1 MNDHYLIHRNADL
14 QFFDWLANLNPS
26 RSGEIASLDK
36 RLFCTYVAYDALC
49 TWMDDRVYQLPLN
62 FPQVEELVYFGT
74 SRGQRIFCA
83 ALYAQRQKALLFEV
97 FPLQLMMLPFGVCN
111 EGGLEYQPDLSLA
124 LHLPDDKRP
133 VSNIF
138 TLKNDGCGLMLS
150 EEALPEPLPPLDRP
164 QVAPRQPQTRLRI
177 DACLPDLV
185 SVQFNQSPVL
195 DSLLQGV

>member
-1 MNDHYLIHRNADL
+1 MNDYYLIHRHPDL
-14 QFFDWLANLNPS
+14 KFFDWLANLNPS
-26 RSGEIASLDK
+26 RSGEIASLNK
-36 RLFCTYVAYDALC
+36 QLFCTYVAYDALS
-49 TWMDDRVYQLPLN
+49 TWMVDRVYRLPAN
-62 FPQVEELVYFGT
+62 FPQVENITYF
-74 SRGQRIFCA
+74 SDKKRIFCA
-83 ALYAQRQKALLFEV
+83 ALYAKSQKALLFEV

-111 EGGLEYQPDLSLA
+111 EGGQEYQPALSFA

-150 EEALPEPLPPLDRP
+150 EEALPEPLRP
-164 QVAPRQPQTRLRI
+164 HDHLQETPRQPQTRLRI

-195 DSLLQGV
+195 DSILQGV

>member
-1 MNDHYLIHRNADL
+1 MNDYLIHRHTDL
-14 QFFDWLANLNPS
+14 KFFDWLANLSPS
-26 RSGEIASLDK
+26 RSGEIASLNK
-36 RLFCTYVAYDALC
+36 QLFCTYVAHDALS
-49 TWMDDRVYQLPLN
+49 TWIDDRVYQLPLN
-62 FPQVEELVYFGT
+62 FPAVEELAYFGT
-74 SRGQRIFCA
+74 SRGQRLFCA

-111 EGGLEYQPDLSLA
+111 EGGQEYQPALSFA

-150 EEALPEPLPPLDRP
+150 EETVPQPLRPHDQSHVTPL
-164 QVAPRQPQTRLRI
+164 QPQTRLRI
-177 DACLPDLV
+177 DACLQDIV
-185 SVQFNQSPVL
+185 SVQFNQSSVL